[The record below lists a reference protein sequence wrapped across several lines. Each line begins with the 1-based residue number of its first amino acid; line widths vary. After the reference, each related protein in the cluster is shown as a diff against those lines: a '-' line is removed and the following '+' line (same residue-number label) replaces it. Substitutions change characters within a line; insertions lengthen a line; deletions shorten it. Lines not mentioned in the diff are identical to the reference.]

1 MIAFAVQLQ
10 ELQKGLC
17 EEKEEARARVRQLEQ
32 DLLEITQKAVLK
44 ETELDW

>member
-1 MIAFAVQLQ
+1 MIAFAVQWQ
-10 ELQKGLC
+10 ELQKGLH
-17 EEKEEARARVRQLEQ
+17 EEKEEAQARVRQLEQ